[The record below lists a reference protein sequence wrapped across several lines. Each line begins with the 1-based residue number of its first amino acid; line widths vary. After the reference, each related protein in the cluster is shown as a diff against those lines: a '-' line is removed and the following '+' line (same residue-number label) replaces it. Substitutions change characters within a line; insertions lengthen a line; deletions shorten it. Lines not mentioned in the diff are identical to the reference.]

1 MSLKSMKK
9 EELELLSNKDIAYM
23 IMEESTKKLN
33 TADLFK
39 KIIKLLELP
48 ESTFEN
54 KIAEFY
60 TALSTDKRF
69 ILLDDGKWD
78 LRSNHT
84 SDKIIKIEDEEDDEE
99 EEEEKEEEEEEEE
112 EKEEEEE
119 IDDDEDNYD
128 DTDESDY
135 DDDTNEE
142 LKDLVIIDED
152 ELELEE

>member
-1 MSLKSMKK
+1 MSIKMKK
-9 EELELLSNKDIAYM
+9 EELELISNKDIAE
-23 IMEESTKKLN
+23 IILEDSKKPIN

-48 ESTFEN
+48 ESAFES

-69 ILLDDGKWD
+69 ILLDSGKWD

-84 SDKIIKIEDEEDDEE
+84 SDKVIKVELEDDEDEDEE
-99 EEEEKEEEEEEEE
+99 EETNEE
-112 EKEEEEE
+112 EKE
-119 IDDDEDNYD
+119 DDEIEEDNFD
-128 DTDESDY
+128 DTDEDY
-135 DDDTNEE
+135 DTDDTSDE
-142 LKDLVIIDED
+142 LKDLVVIDED

>member
-1 MSLKSMKK
+1 MSLKTMKK
-9 EELELLSNKDIAYM
+9 DELELMSNKDIAYL
-23 IMEESTKKLN
+23 ILEESKRKLN

-48 ESTFEN
+48 ESTFEK
-54 KIAEFY
+54 KIADFY

-69 ILLDDGKWD
+69 ILLDNGKWD

-84 SDKIIKIEDEEDDEE
+84 SDKVIKVSDEDDDEE
-99 EEEEKEEEEEEEE
+99 SDEENEGEEELD
-112 EKEEEEE
+112 EEE
-119 IDDDEDNYD
+119 IEEDSFD

-142 LKDLVIIDED
+142 LKDLVVIDED